1 VETEFANVIWLHVR
15 LYMGLAMAQAGYRRP
30 YATEGRVRSQA
41 ESDTG
46 ARFSPSASVVLLSAS
61 FDSCCVLLLIWL
73 LLLPEG
79 QTNDAW
85 ELSKS
90 NAVLESGECWV
101 AKQFNFL
108 RLCRVGLQQAFLLIL
123 QGGID
128 VRYLHISACHDLG
141 KFQSS

>member
-1 VETEFANVIWLHVR
+1 
-15 LYMGLAMAQAGYRRP
+15 MGRAMAQAGYRRP
-30 YATEGRVRSQA
+30 YTTEGRVRSQA
-41 ESDTG
+41 ESGTG
-46 ARFSPSASVVLLSAS
+46 TRFSPSTSVVPLSAS
-61 FDSCCVLLLIWL
+61 FDSCCLRLLIWL

-90 NAVLESGECWV
+90 NAVLESGECWIRNR
-101 AKQFNFL
+101 FNFL
-108 RLCRVGLQQAFLLIL
+108 RLCRFRLEQVFLPIL
-123 QGGID
+123 QGDID